1 MSGLRATSERL
12 EGLLEGFAPQLGRDS
27 AGYGNHVR
35 RVFGLVCAQGPQL
48 TAEEREQ
55 VAVAAVF
62 HDIGIWLDGTFDYL
76 EPSLGHAVRYLGA
89 EGLGSWIPAV
99 EAMILRHHQLRPIR
113 DAPLA
118 EAFRRA
124 DLCDLTFGGLHR
136 GIPAETWAQLHAR
149 FPIEGF
155 HLRLVGFAAQ
165 RTLKHPLSPLPMLR
179 W

>member
-1 MSGLRATSERL
+1 MAALHEPSERV
-12 EGLLEGFAPQLGRDS
+12 EGLLAGFASELGRDQ
-27 AGYGNHVR
+27 AAYGNHVR
-35 RVFGLVCAQGPQL
+35 RVFGLVRAQGPHL
-48 TAEEREQ
+48 SGDELEQ
-55 VAVAAVF
+55 VAIAAVF

-76 EPSLGHAVRYLGA
+76 EPSRDHAVRYLDA
-89 EGLGSWIPAV
+89 EGLHSWTPTV

-149 FPIEGF
+149 YPVEGF